1 MFERK
6 YNFSFVDVS
15 RTQYY
20 FLCICQFQNF
30 WNPWLWNNSNRN
42 FSLSHEIMLRK
53 SMKTIKQQKS
63 SFIRHNIERI
73 FNICTQNCIPMGDF
87 SLWIEKSI
95 EYREIIFIRSFRIP
109 EWHMKMPEKSIYWD
123 YYSRFIK
130 LPNFLC
136 IPWEIKT
143 YFVYQI
149 ATIHIP

>member
-1 MFERK
+1 MCERK

-63 SFIRHNIERI
+63 SFIRHNIKRI
-73 FNICTQNCIPMGDF
+73 LYICIENCMPMRYF
-87 SLWIEKSI
+87 FLWVQKSI
-95 EYREIIFIRSFRIP
+95 PDSEIIFICSFWIP
-109 EWHMKMPEKSIYWD
+109 EWHIKMPEKSIYRY
-123 YYSRFIK
+123 YYSWFIQS
-130 LPNFLC
+130 PYFLC

-143 YFVYQI
+143 YFI
-149 ATIHIP
+149 D